1 MDLSIIIV
9 NYRDT
14 GKTLACLKSVAES
27 DLSGIEYEV
36 IVIDNGA
43 IKNIEDQ
50 VSLAIP
56 TVQYIYNKKNLGMGT
71 GNNAG
76 VRKARGEYIMV
87 LNHDI
92 RLKAETVKSMFNYIS
107 RKNKVGLVAPELI
120 YPNGEHQDSCFRF
133 PSFWLPFYR
142 RTFIGKFFK
151 SQLDAFLLKE
161 ADKRMPTTVDW
172 VMGSCLLIK
181 RSALEKVGGGF
192 DERFWMYFE
201 DIDLCRQLW
210 QAGYKV
216 IYFPT
221 VQVIHD
227 HGRGSAKKPWFIA
240 PLTNRLARAHITSW
254 LKYFWKWRGQKTE
267 NRKQKTENRRQTT
280 ES

>member
-14 GKTLACLKSVAES
+14 EKILACLKSVAES

-36 IVIDNGA
+36 IVVDNGV
-43 IKNIEDQ
+43 IENIEAQ

-56 TVQYIYNKKNLGMGT
+56 TARYISNKKNLGMGA
-71 GNNAG
+71 GNNVG
-76 VRKARGEYIMV
+76 IKKAEGEYVLV
-87 LNHDI
+87 LNHDT
-92 RLKAETVKSMFNYIS
+92 RLQAEAAKNMLAYIS
-107 RKNKVGLVAPELI
+107 RKKKVALVAPELV
-120 YPNGEHQDSCFRF
+120 YPDGEHQDSCFRF

-151 SQLDAFLLKE
+151 SQLDAFLLKNI
-161 ADKRMPTTVDW
+161 DKRMPMEVDW
-172 VMGSCLLIK
+172 VMGSCLLIRK
-181 RSALEKVGGGF
+181 SALEKIGNGF

-201 DIDLCRQLW
+201 DIDLCHQLW

-221 VQVIHD
+221 VQVVHD

-240 PLTNRLARAHITSW
+240 PLTNRLARAHIISW

-267 NRKQKTENRRQTT
+267 NRKQTTENRRQTT